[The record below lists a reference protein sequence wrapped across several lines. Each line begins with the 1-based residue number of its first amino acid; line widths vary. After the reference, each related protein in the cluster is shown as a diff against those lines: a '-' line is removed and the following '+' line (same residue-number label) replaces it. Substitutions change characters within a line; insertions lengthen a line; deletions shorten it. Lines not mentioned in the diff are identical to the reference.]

1 MKGVPGTPS
10 LVAIHRIAYTVPEI
24 FRLVASPADTV
35 ELHPLPILVHAKRD
49 WHDWARGCSYAL
61 CVWSLFPAALI
72 WFSQVIPKI
81 SSKLNLI
88 TLSLTLSSICTIFI
102 VVSWKM
108 LFRTRFFAHCKTT
121 LSEAGCL
128 TVLMST
134 CYGVASRL
142 LMDMFALD
150 APTRMTGP
158 GIILVVCLALCLVS
172 PLSRSLGMGTLTSVP
187 SLQTRSF
194 CIVSSLFWL
203 TYPYSFFICS
213 HHCCSLQ

>member
-61 CVWSLFPAALI
+61 CVWSLFPAASV
-72 WFSQVIPKI
+72 WFSHVVPKT

-88 TLSLTLSSICTIFI
+88 TLSLTLSSICSIFI
-102 VVSWKM
+102 VVSRKI
-108 LFRTRFFAHCKTT
+108 LSRTRFFAHCKTT